1 MFKTNNKMGKK
12 YSIETEEVQRILS
25 LHEGYK
31 KTLVNEQAASAAT
44 KKNRQE
50 LIQFFANARAY
61 GCLTDPNLVYD
72 SPFRLGTEDRSYIK
86 GPSKSMKGKDKRV
99 YDDFTY
105 TIVEPATGVVLNQG
119 VWVCAQLQPKKEEPK
134 IEGPKPLN
142 QNQIFVLSSL
152 KPKGWLHEPA
162 PTDVEVDQGLYQKLD
177 LTGVNNVDLKK
188 IEGGEDLLKQL
199 SKWFPAKD
207 FKDGFF
213 VYKKTSPQTP
223 TVQRKTG
230 LTVTAE
236 SCKIAIETLW
246 DSVKNPNS
254 YSLTDQEVSDYKT
267 TAEICAQPENSEK
280 FLLRFRLKDK
290 LKDLVNSKYRINS
303 RL

>member
-1 MFKTNNKMGKK
+1 MGKK
-12 YSIETEEVQRILS
+12 YIIETEEVQRILS

-31 KTLVNEQAASAAT
+31 KTLMSEQAASAT
-44 KKNRQE
+44 NKKNRQE
-50 LIQFFANARAY
+50 LIQFFANAKAN
-61 GCLTDPNLVYD
+61 GCLTDQNLVYD
-72 SPFRLGTEDRSYIK
+72 APYRLAGEDRSYIK
-86 GPSKSMKGKDKRV
+86 GPSGSMKGKDKRV

-105 TIVEPATGVVLNQG
+105 AIVEPATGVVLKQG
-119 VWVCAQLQPKKEEPK
+119 TWTCSQLQPKKEEPK
-134 IEGPKPLN
+134 KEGPKPLN
-142 QNQIFVLSSL
+142 SNQTKVLDL
-152 KPKGWLHEPA
+152 IKPSGWFHEPA
-162 PTDVEVDQGLYQKLD
+162 PTDVEVDQKLYQKLD
-177 LTGVNNVDLKK
+177 LSGAKNDKDVSDDLGLVTKY
-188 IEGGEDLLKQL
+188 
-199 SKWFPAKD
+199 SKYFPTTD
-207 FKDGFF
+207 FADGFF

-223 TVQRKTG
+223 IVQRKAG

-254 YSLTDQEVSDYKT
+254 YSLTDQEVSDYKR

-280 FLLRFRLKDK
+280 FLLRFKLKDK